1 MTAESPLMSQTQG
14 DACPQA
20 AHPGPHP
27 QCLQAGKS
35 WGAQVT
41 QQVAQPQQH
50 MCPREMGE
58 PGTERS

>member
-1 MTAESPLMSQTQG
+1 MSQTQG